1 LTIVRHR
8 LTSYGLQRVETT
20 LPVKSTQGPQSKSKY
35 GRTESARSK
44 TSFVYDPPSKKLIG
58 RWIGIAWNHGDDF
71 TYKIWTTPDNDWK
84 QGREIIRN
92 VVMRREEK
100 KFPTDAQLIPTATY
114 DTFTIEKEKTVKC
127 KGRKRKRVTS
137 KADAVSTSQELN
149 IPEGHIKL
157 PQLP

>member
-1 LTIVRHR
+1 MEVLH
-8 LTSYGLQRVETT
+8 GET
-20 LPVKSTQGPQSKSKY
+20 PDKSMFRFKFWEAVWYYENPAKW
-35 GRTESARSK
+35 
-44 TSFVYDPPSKKLIG
+44 PHSKKLIG

-114 DTFTIEKEKTVKC
+114 DTFTIEKEKTVKR

-137 KADAVSTSQELN
+137 KAGAVSTSQELN